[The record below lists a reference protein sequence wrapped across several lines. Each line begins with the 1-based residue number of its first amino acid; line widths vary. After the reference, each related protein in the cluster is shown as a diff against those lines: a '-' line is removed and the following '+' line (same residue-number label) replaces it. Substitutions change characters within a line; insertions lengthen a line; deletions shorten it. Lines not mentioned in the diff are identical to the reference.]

1 MNNILTTMYLVTV
14 AFRAWQDIDMLFV
27 NEYISAYSPRE
38 AEERVIGKLMRRLY
52 EEGKGDA
59 IVIEAVMSARA

>member
-14 AFRAWQDIDMLFV
+14 AFRAWEDIDVLFV

-59 IVIEAVMSARA
+59 IVIEAVMSTRA